1 MKPLFITFLIIN
13 GYIKYYDES
22 RYLTLIFNQEDKNSR
37 RKYMKRCK
45 IELKNLKIII
55 SNQK

>member
-1 MKPLFITFLIIN
+1 MKPIFITFLIIN

-22 RYLTLIFNQEDKNSR
+22 RYLPLIFNQEDKNSR

-45 IELKNLKIII
+45 IELNNLKIII
-55 SNQK
+55 SN